1 MEQRTNAGYV
11 ITSSIT
17 VGQKEIVLGEKKGVS
32 TPSQY
37 VTWSCVNG
45 DSYNHGHYFA
55 SELSAKKDFC
65 DRTMSEIEFLE
76 QFKKKR
82 EPER

>member
-32 TPSQY
+32 TPSPY

-45 DSYNHGHYFA
+45 DSYNHGRYFA
-55 SELSAKKDFC
+55 SELRAKKDFC
-65 DRTMSEIEFLE
+65 DRAMSEIEFLE